1 MFDTFPGV
9 ELFDA
14 FLEGFDIASVVAG
27 GGLADFKGDAA
38 LVDDIFHE
46 HVNGGRSGQP
56 HIAAE
61 LVKAFFVLAVDACGY
76 RCLCHI
82 MLLCYLTNIHLLTA
96 KSNNF

>member
-1 MFDTFPGV
+1 MNNTFPGI

-14 FLEGFDIASVVAG
+14 FLEGFDVACVVAG
-27 GGLADFKGDAA
+27 RGFADLKGDAA

-61 LVKAFFVLAVDACGY
+61 LVKAFFVLAID
-76 RCLCHI
+76 RSP
-82 MLLCYLTNIHLLTA
+82 A
-96 KSNNF
+96 K